1 MILFNF
7 RFLLDLIFHK
17 KIHIIKLKKFIKLS
31 NNSKYSVIEI
41 KPDDYLEDNHF
52 PNAIIFWNINLEKIK
67 RTIPMNQII
76 IINNQIPKCVFY
88 YKEIKKMGFKK
99 VYILKK

>member
-17 KIHIIKLKKFIKLS
+17 KIHVIKLKKFIKLS

-52 PNAIIFWNINLEKIK
+52 PNAIIFWNIKNILGKFDIYY
-67 RTIPMNQII
+67 II
-76 IINNQIPKCVFY
+76 CYN
-88 YKEIKKMGFKK
+88 YKDY
-99 VYILKK
+99 VTNS